1 VKQRIEACPEPVE
14 GDAAYP
20 RPLLMATTRT
30 LRYGLRPTQ
39 DADLIAFVEVVKM
52 LTAILT
58 LLTLLSAALHLRA
71 EYLGPRYQVYVF
83 KPLTMVFILLI
94 ALQARWP
101 GFSRYKVAIVAG
113 LVFSLAGDVFLML
126 PSDRFIAG
134 LVSFLVAHLFYI
146 AAFTSGTGFGLS
158 WRALPC
164 AIYGFLMFSILLPHL
179 GKMKLPVA
187 VYMVVILVMAWQA
200 WERWHQT
207 GQSAAL
213 LAFLGAVL
221 FVISDSALAV
231 NRFRGQY
238 SSAQALILST
248 YFAAQWLIARSVG

>member
-1 VKQRIEACPEPVE
+1 
-14 GDAAYP
+14 
-20 RPLLMATTRT
+20 
-30 LRYGLRPTQ
+30 
-39 DADLIAFVEVVKM
+39 
-52 LTAILT
+52 
-58 LLTLLSAALHLRA
+58 
-71 EYLGPRYQVYVF
+71 
-83 KPLTMVFILLI
+83 
-94 ALQARWP
+94 LQARWP
-101 GFSRYKVAIVAG
+101 DFSSYKVAIVAG
-113 LVFSLAGDVFLML
+113 LLFSLAGDVFLML

-164 AIYGFLMFSILLPHL
+164 ALYGLLIFSILAPHL

-200 WERWHQT
+200 WERWGQT
-207 GQSAAL
+207 GQSTAL

-221 FVISDSALAV
+221 FVVSDSALAV

-238 SSAQALILST
+238 ASAQALILST

>member
-1 VKQRIEACPEPVE
+1 
-14 GDAAYP
+14 
-20 RPLLMATTRT
+20 
-30 LRYGLRPTQ
+30 
-39 DADLIAFVEVVKM
+39 M

-58 LLTLLSAALHLRA
+58 LLTILSAALHLRA

-101 GFSRYKVAIVAG
+101 DFSSYKVAIVAG
-113 LVFSLAGDVFLML
+113 LLFSLAGDVFLML

-164 AIYGFLMFSILLPHL
+164 ALYGLLIFSILAPHL

-200 WERWHQT
+200 WERWGQT
-207 GQSAAL
+207 GQSTAL

-221 FVISDSALAV
+221 FVVSDSALAV

-238 SSAQALILST
+238 ASAQALILST